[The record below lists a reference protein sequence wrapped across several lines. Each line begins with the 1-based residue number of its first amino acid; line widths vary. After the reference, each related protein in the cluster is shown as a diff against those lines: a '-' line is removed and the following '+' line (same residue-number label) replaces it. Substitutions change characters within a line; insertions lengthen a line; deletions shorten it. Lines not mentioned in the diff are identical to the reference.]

1 MASRA
6 SSSAGGRPESGAGAA
21 PKGVAPP
28 KPPRFPRVILKLL
41 YPPHLEHLRPKPRKF
56 KPPPPRR
63 PTGPPPGPRAQW
75 NPPYVPKHGLQRP
88 QPAAAAPPPAP
99 PPADW
104 TSKLTLLL
112 TTLRG
117 QLAPADFAQVEQLV
131 ADMQSQRV
139 QLNREQFLQRIEAIT
154 KS

>member
-1 MASRA
+1 M
-6 SSSAGGRPESGAGAA
+6 
-21 PKGVAPP
+21 
-28 KPPRFPRVILKLL
+28 
-41 YPPHLEHLRPKPRKF
+41 
-56 KPPPPRR
+56 PPPQYLPM
-63 PTGPPPGPRAQW
+63 PQ
-75 NPPYVPKHGLQRP
+75 HGLQLP
-88 QPAAAAPPPAP
+88 QPAAAAP

-117 QLAPADFAQVEQLV
+117 QLVPAVFAQVEQLV

-139 QLNREQFLQRIEAIT
+139 QLNREQFLQQIEAIT